1 MDGQTTQT
9 MKYALFHPEYS
20 DLSPYFDRVAQRFGL
35 NSTGNCSGN
44 HRVSR
49 PTPQTASQAW
59 NPVITQRSRWDSNP
73 HTLTGAGFR
82 DRCNTNY
89 ATAPETKRPP
99 VQAAGGQK
107 QSGRPDLNRGPLR
120 PERSALPD

>member
-1 MDGQTTQT
+1 MLSHGILIALVAIPVVFHSARRWVAKTPGKPFEHGQNAP
-9 MKYALFHPEYS
+9 KAFCH
-20 DLSPYFDRVAQRFGL
+20 
-35 NSTGNCSGN
+35 NK
-44 HRVSR
+44 
-49 PTPQTASQAW
+49 
-59 NPVITQRSRWDSNP
+59 RSRWDSNP

-99 VQAAGGQK
+99 VQVAGGQK